1 MPVAQI
7 ELRPL
12 VQRRAS
18 VTCHFQ
24 PMPNFFHEGMR
35 LIETGQHTQTGH
47 RKQQA
52 DQVLPSCLA
61 VLGPGHG
68 WQPLTGR
75 IWAGAAPGH
84 SCRAHPI
91 STQDCQEA
99 PGRCCATKGQSI
111 RGSAAETALRNL
123 WLLEY
128 SQCLV
133 ELVRYHFKSLL
144 TALIHLLSTRIPN
157 ELSALVRRPWRLH
170 WQKPTPQLFFPNMC
184 NMHCSALHCMA
195 GAYRALSYQ

>member
-1 MPVAQI
+1 MA
-7 ELRPL
+7 
-12 VQRRAS
+12 
-18 VTCHFQ
+18 
-24 PMPNFFHEGMR
+24 
-35 LIETGQHTQTGH
+35 
-47 RKQQA
+47 
-52 DQVLPSCLA
+52 
-61 VLGPGHG
+61 
-68 WQPLTGR
+68 GR

-184 NMHCSALHCMA
+184 NMHCSAICTAVHCTAWQGPTGHFHTSDLHLNA
-195 GAYRALSYQ
+195 PAASWIPAHHRRPRAPANLPPHRAQVGEPARAP